1 MATWFYGGT
10 TQHGGPWANV
20 QHRYLALKFFIKGK
34 VHYGW
39 ARLNVHWYVP
49 DVSGT
54 LTGYAYETVPG
65 KSIITGATKGPDDAE
80 PTADLSSRTPE
91 PFTLGAL
98 ALGAPGL
105 SIWRRKESAAAALA
119 AN

>member
-20 QHRYLALKFFIKGK
+20 QHRYLGLKFFINGK

-65 KSIITGATKGPDDAE
+65 KSIITGQTKGPDDQG
-80 PTADLSSRTPE
+80 RPE
-91 PFTLGAL
+91 QPSPAT
-98 ALGAPGL
+98 
-105 SIWRRKESAAAALA
+105 LA
-119 AN
+119 APLPNQPHSACWRWERADSPFGDERTR